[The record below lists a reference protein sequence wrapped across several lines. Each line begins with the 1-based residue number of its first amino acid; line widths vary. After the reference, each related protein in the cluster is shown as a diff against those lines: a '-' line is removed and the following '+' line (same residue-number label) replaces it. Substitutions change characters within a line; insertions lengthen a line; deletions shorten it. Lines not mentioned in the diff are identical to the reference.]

1 MSNAA
6 MNGGDAIAP
15 AGRACSKF
23 VWQNSRFRRTGRFEC
38 CRIRTARPF
47 GKLPSCLNNR
57 RCAPHVGHGPERA
70 RSSRPAPAGH
80 VLAAIGRQSSRLK
93 CGGTKGG
100 SQRIMAQRPSR
111 LPAGDPRWGH
121 GPEFVSEF
129 ETKQDQSA
137 PRGLM
142 VRKCSAA
149 VAGLDVR
156 SSTLALVRDPSKAS

>member
-47 GKLPSCLNNR
+47 AQVADLSWNR
-57 RCAPHVGHGPERA
+57 RYAPRAGQGVERA
-70 RSSRPAPAGH
+70 WLSQPAPAGH

-93 CGGTKGG
+93 CGGTAGG
-100 SQRIMAQRPSR
+100 SQRIMVQRPSR
-111 LPAGDPRWGH
+111 SPAGALAGLTGRNSLANSKRSRIK
-121 GPEFVSEF
+121 VR
-129 ETKQDQSA
+129 
-137 PRGLM
+137 RGLDGSEM
-142 VRKCSAA
+142 FRCCGGPRHSK
-149 VAGLDVR
+149 LDPCACAR
-156 SSTLALVRDPSKAS
+156 PE